1 MLKITKEITLGE
13 FKAWAGGKDRLETI
27 KELDILNEAQQEIE
41 MLIEG
46 AGEVTETVINDI
58 LWFEMDEFIA
68 QFEEEEEEEEE

>member
-13 FKAWAGGKDRLETI
+13 FKAWEGGKDRLETI
-27 KELDILNEAQQEIE
+27 KELDILDEAQQEIE
-41 MLIEG
+41 LMIEG
-46 AGEVTETVINDI
+46 AEEVTELTINDI